1 MPIKNDEREIYLL
14 SELLDAL
21 FFAGV
26 INDYDKVELIPKEY
40 DVYRGAAGFDAK
52 ELRGRQRWLVSM
64 IAPVTVRKVEKIF
77 GASGGDF
84 IGYRFFVNG
93 IDKDEV
99 QELWREVAKKRYD
112 F

>member
-1 MPIKNDEREIYLL
+1 MPVRNDEREIYLL

-21 FFAGV
+21 FFAGA
-26 INDYDKVELIPKEY
+26 IDDHDRVELVLKEY
-40 DVYRGAAGFDAK
+40 DVYRGAPGFFAK
-52 ELRGRQRWLVSM
+52 DLRGRQHGLANM

-77 GASGGDF
+77 GANGGGF

-93 IDKDEV
+93 IDENEV
-99 QELWREVAKKRYD
+99 QELWRGVAKKRYD